1 MEYNKIVAITGLTG
15 LYELLNSKTDG
26 AIVRSLDD
34 NSTKFVASRVH
45 NFSHLESIEVY
56 TVKEN
61 INLVELF
68 KIMEQHSEKVP
79 DSKDSKAVKAY
90 FQTVYP
96 DMDFERVYISDMKKM
111 VKWYEILQ
119 GKVEFKISEAAD
131 KEPVEDE
138 PLVEEKQPVKEEP
151 ATKESV
157 KEEVTAADPVAPVE
171 KKKKKK

>member
-68 KIMEQHSEKVP
+68 SIMEQSTETVP
-79 DSKDSKAVKAY
+79 DSKDSKAVKSY

-111 VKWYEILQ
+111 IKWYELLQ
-119 GKVEFKISEAAD
+119 GKVAFKISD
-131 KEPVEDE
+131 
-138 PLVEEKQPVKEEP
+138 KQPEGNAETEEGII
-151 ATKESV
+151 EDD
-157 KEEVTAADPVAPVE
+157 VTAETDKVAVE
-171 KKKKKK
+171 PTATEEN

>member
-1 MEYNKIVAITGLTG
+1 MEYNKIVAITGMTG
-15 LYELLNSKTDG
+15 LYELLSSKTDG

-68 KIMEQHSEKVP
+68 NTMEQSTEEVP
-79 DSKDSKAVKAY
+79 GSKDSKAVKSY
-90 FQTVYP
+90 FQAVYP

-111 VKWYEILQ
+111 VKWYELLK
-119 GKVEFKISEAAD
+119 GKVAFKISETSN
-131 KEPVEDE
+131 EDI
-138 PLVEEKQPVKEEP
+138 PEEDGALKNEAIEEGS
-151 ATKESV
+151 TT
-157 KEEVTAADPVAPVE
+157 KEEVTDETTEPV
-171 KKKKKK
+171 

>member
-68 KIMEQHSEKVP
+68 KIMEDSSETVP
-79 DSKDSKAVKAY
+79 DSKDSKAVKSY

-111 VKWYEILQ
+111 IKWYDLLK
-119 GKVEFKISEAAD
+119 GKVAFKISE
-131 KEPVEDE
+131 K
-138 PLVEEKQPVKEEP
+138 
-151 ATKESV
+151 TSGEST
-157 KEEVTAADPVAPVE
+157 EEVTEENSELNQVDAEPTGPVE
-171 KKKKKK
+171 SNL